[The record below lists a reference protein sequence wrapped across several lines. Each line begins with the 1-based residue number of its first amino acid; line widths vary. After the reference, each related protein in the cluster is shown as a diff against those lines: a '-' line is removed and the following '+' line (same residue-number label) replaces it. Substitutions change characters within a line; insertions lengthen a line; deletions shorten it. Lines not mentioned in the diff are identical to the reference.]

1 MRRFTIASV
10 RSGCVSEIKL
20 PKVSLL
26 TISIIFATGLSSNL
40 SKMSSKVKWV
50 LRHFVLETQIE
61 PVSRRLETILLS
73 LGAKFLGC
81 WSISQMLNRL

>member
-10 RSGCVSEIKL
+10 RSGCVSEIKAQSIAVDHFIIL
-20 PKVSLL
+20 PPR
-26 TISIIFATGLSSNL
+26 LSSNL

-61 PVSRRLETILLS
+61 PVS
-73 LGAKFLGC
+73 GD
-81 WSISQMLNRL
+81 